1 LSCVGYL
8 NLLRSYFDITDNLAK
23 RTNFKQEK
31 HEQTKQKNYPV
42 NIISNTIIMASRGR
56 PVRMLREACGHTM
69 DLLDEALFCYYYQ
82 NQLIDEFTFAN
93 ACEELPAQFEEFNA
107 RVGGS
112 RNENALQLER
122 MLEVLSQVIDS
133 CQAIAEIHVWGPP
146 EEEMM
151 FLDIALQKWY
161 SGSRSAGGRSV
172 RRTQTRG
179 FRAKFNV

>member
-1 LSCVGYL
+1 VQSIQQENELQA
-8 NLLRSYFDITDNLAK
+8 RKT
-23 RTNFKQEK
+23 RTNQA
-31 HEQTKQKNYPV
+31 KNYPV
-42 NIISNTIIMASRGR
+42 VIIPNTIIMASRGR

-107 RVGGS
+107 RVGRS

-122 MLEVLSQVIDS
+122 MLEVLSQVIDIG
-133 CQAIAEIHVWGPP
+133 QAIAEIHVWGPP
-146 EEEMM
+146 EEEMI

-172 RRTQTRG
+172 RRTQTRS